1 MPVGFTIGKVSMK
14 QFIATVVLAVGLL
27 GSSAV
32 LAVDCDSHIEQTE
45 RNLAHVLELMKDVK
59 EEAKTRI
66 QHFIDDAQ
74 KLLRQARK
82 NCDEAA
88 SPLDKSM
95 AASKAL
101 VAQGNLAAAQLLI
114 KAN

>member
-1 MPVGFTIGKVSMK
+1 MRRILLIM
-14 QFIATVVLAVGLL
+14 VVAAGLL
-27 GSSAV
+27 VSNTA